1 MDLSEIKSLYDSHF
15 VNAVVN
21 WKQSSVT
28 QFHLPVL
35 RETLPSD
42 NSVKKTR
49 RDEISMTCRP
59 RLIMQIVSYL
69 IGQCILCLFMSLNRP

>member
-15 VNAVVN
+15 VNAVAN

-35 RETLPSD
+35 CETLPSD
-42 NSVKKTR
+42 NSKEETR
-49 RDEISMTCRP
+49 GDEISMTSRP
-59 RLIMQIVSYL
+59 RLIIL
-69 IGQCILCLFMSLNRP
+69 IISILNPV

>member
-15 VNAVVN
+15 VNAVAN

-28 QFHLPVL
+28 QLHLPVL

-42 NSVKKTR
+42 NNMNQIKG
-49 RDEISMTCRP
+49 DDISMACRP
-59 RLIMQIVSYL
+59 QLIIVNP
-69 IGQCILCLFMSLNRP
+69 SLVV